1 MRLSELDTAFVIE
14 DLKLPG
20 FDFHTLKG
28 NKKGIWSIKFNGN
41 CRLTLAYENKILIIE
56 NLDFQSRI
64 RFDYVL
70 IMV

>member
-28 NKKGIWSIKFNGN
+28 NKKGIWSIKVNVN
-41 CRLTLAYENKILIIE
+41 YRLTFTFENGDVYILNYEG
-56 NLDFQSRI
+56 
-64 RFDYVL
+64 YH
-70 IMV
+70 